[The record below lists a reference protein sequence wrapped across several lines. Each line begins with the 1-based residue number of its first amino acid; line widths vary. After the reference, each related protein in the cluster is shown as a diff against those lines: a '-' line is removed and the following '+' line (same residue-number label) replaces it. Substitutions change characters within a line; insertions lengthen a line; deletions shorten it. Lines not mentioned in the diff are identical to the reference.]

1 MMHAHDQH
9 KGRTR
14 RGGRKYHQRN
24 HFKANLSNEC
34 FSFASRPVMERM
46 WACYRIMQRDANLMV
61 RVSYTDRKKARMELE
76 EL

>member
-1 MMHAHDQH
+1 MIQKHDQH

-14 RGGRKYHQRN
+14 KGGRKHHEKQQL
-24 HFKANLSNEC
+24 ANEY
-34 FSFASRPVMERM
+34 FSVQNRPVLSRM
-46 WACYRIMQRDANLMV
+46 WAISAMMRRDANLMV

>member
-1 MMHAHDQH
+1 MIHKHDQH

-14 RGGRKYHQRN
+14 KGGRKHREQ
-24 HFKANLSNEC
+24 KLELSREY
-34 FSFASRPVMERM
+34 FSFKNRPVLSRM
-46 WACYRIMQRDANLMV
+46 WAVYSVMKRDCNLMV

>member
-1 MMHAHDQH
+1 MMHKHDQH

-14 RGGRKYHQRN
+14 KGGRKYHQKTK
-24 HFKANLSNEC
+24 HVLANEY
-34 FSFASRPVMERM
+34 FSLQNRPVLSRM
-46 WACYRIMQRDANLMV
+46 WAVYSVMKRDCDLMV

>member
-1 MMHAHDQH
+1 MHAHDQH

-14 RGGRKYHQRN
+14 HGGRRHREQKRIE
-24 HFKANLSNEC
+24 LSKEC
-34 FSFASRPVMERM
+34 FSFSNRPVLERM

>member
-1 MMHAHDQH
+1 MMHKHDQH

-14 RGGRKYHQRN
+14 KGGRKHHEKTQ
-24 HFKANLSNEC
+24 HSLANEC
-34 FSFASRPVMERM
+34 FSLQNRPVLSRM
-46 WACYRIMQRDANLMV
+46 WAISAMMRRDANLMV